1 MITSIERRSSPR
13 NQLSGL
19 VHVRPA
25 NASLAQVEVLDGL
38 AASSSRSFGNS
49 LSAPSRRPSVIT
61 LPATSTNSSSS
72 PSHGSF
78 ISPLANFSLNSVY
91 FLMESVAIRKS
102 MQLFVSFPNEFDAEA
117 VRREFMVEVVR
128 QDTLF
133 PGRFGVAARI
143 LENIQLRFRDG
154 LIVPETGFWS
164 GWPLVA
170 PTSLNV
176 YA

>member
-25 NASLAQVEVLDGL
+25 NRPLAQVEVLDGL
-38 AASSSRSFGNS
+38 AASSSRS
-49 LSAPSRRPSVIT
+49 LSAPSPRPSVIT
-61 LPATSTNSSSS
+61 LPATSSNSSSAAL
-72 PSHGSF
+72 HGSF
-78 ISPLANFSLNSVY
+78 VGPLANVSLNSIY
-91 FLMESVAIRKS
+91 FLMESVAIRNS

-143 LENIQLRFRDG
+143 LENIQLRLRDG

-170 PTSLNV
+170 PTRLNV

>member
-1 MITSIERRSSPR
+1 MISSIERRSSPR

-25 NASLAQVEVLDGL
+25 NGPLAQVEVLDGL
-38 AASSSRSFGNS
+38 AASSSRS
-49 LSAPSRRPSVIT
+49 LSAPSPRPSVIT
-61 LPATSTNSSSS
+61 LPASSTKSLSA
-72 PSHGSF
+72 PSFGSVTG
-78 ISPLANFSLNSVY
+78 PLANVSLNSIY

-102 MQLFVSFPNEFDAEA
+102 MQLLVSFPNEFRAES

-133 PGRFGVAARI
+133 QGRFGVAARI
-143 LENIQLRFRDG
+143 LENIQLRLRDG

-170 PTSLNV
+170 PTRLNV